1 LILENIICNNSI
13 TFLADLGELVQDSE
27 FLNSLQ
33 NGVNRW
39 VEAIRKVTRIDR
51 DPSSGTALQEATFW
65 MNFERALGRVNEI
78 RESDEVIVT
87 LEALKAGKRFHAF
100 VTFNSDTGKRKSSMS
115 QSALKMPLTAISI
128 C

>member
-1 LILENIICNNSI
+1 MWRSQRFSSNSTSTSSKLWRPLGLRDAGLTQVCNGYYNWELILENIICNNSI

-65 MNFERALGRVNEI
+65 MNFERALG
-78 RESDEVIVT
+78 
-87 LEALKAGKRFHAF
+87 
-100 VTFNSDTGKRKSSMS
+100 
-115 QSALKMPLTAISI
+115 
-128 C
+128 